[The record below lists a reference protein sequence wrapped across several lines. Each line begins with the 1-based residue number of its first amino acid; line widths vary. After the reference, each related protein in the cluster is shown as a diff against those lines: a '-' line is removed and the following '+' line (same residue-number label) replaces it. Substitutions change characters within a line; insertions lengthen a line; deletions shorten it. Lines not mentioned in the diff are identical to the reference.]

1 MDEGDCC
8 SVCGAVLPPD
18 ETTEVCP
25 DCREKQALQA
35 AHVPANGEG
44 GSEFAATI
52 VRPKGF
58 VPPTPNMLN
67 RHVSQIEVL
76 ELLGQ
81 GGMGA
86 VYKARQIKLD
96 RLVALKIIHPES
108 AGDPAFRERFNRE
121 ARMLARLNHPNI
133 VSVHDFGEVDE
144 ASVSGENESAP
155 SFYYFVMEF
164 VDGSNLRR
172 LMEKSLRPEETLTIV
187 RQVCEAL
194 QYAHEEG
201 VVHRD
206 IKPENILIDSR
217 GRVKIA
223 DFGLAKF
230 ASRLPDEI
238 TLTGTH
244 QVMGTPRYMAP
255 EQLQGSR
262 AVDRRADIYSLG
274 VIIYE
279 MLTGELPL
287 GRFAPP
293 SKIAAVDSRWDQ
305 VVLRCLEQSP
315 DRRYQQVEDILSDL
329 ESLVDSENQPS
340 RMAQRVPQ
348 DHPMPAA
355 TSETD
360 PTVIALSSH
369 VVPPEIRRRVKWPGI
384 LLMLNGFLGIF
395 LVFGLLISGLVALRV
410 HGESG
415 ALIPGFLSLVLAGAV
430 LVLVG
435 LVVRGGWHLV
445 TLEHYR
451 AALLASFLGQPA
463 GIWGLMVLSRPDV
476 RSAFRQPSQAIGFL
490 SFLSSPL
497 PWMVL
502 LAFWGIWE
510 VFQPWA
516 SLANTSA
523 SPAAW
528 VNAAGF
534 GWWQGMAACFGFGGM
549 LLIVA
554 ISAGFHPVPLWR
566 PLGVGLLGLGVLGA
580 TSHFI
585 VELRN
590 GTLPVQ
596 PLLEAGSWDMNVEGK
611 RPESI
616 NEAKVVAKI
625 ATGPYLTLA
634 ASLGLFAF
642 LTLDLRQAFQSKHR
656 MNSSSREPSRTI
668 TFFRQ
673 SD

>member
-1 MDEGDCC
+1 MNGEDRC
-8 SVCGAVLPPD
+8 SVCGGVLSAD
-18 ETTEVCP
+18 ETTEVCS
-25 DCREKQALQA
+25 DCREKQALESSGTPSNSQA
-35 AHVPANGEG
+35 
-44 GSEFAATI
+44 GSAFAPTI
-52 VRPKGF
+52 RQPTGF
-58 VPPTPNMLN
+58 VPPSPKMLGG
-67 RHVSQIEVL
+67 HFTQIEVL

-96 RLVALKIIHPES
+96 RLVALKIVHLES

-121 ARMLARLNHPNI
+121 ARTLARLNHPNI
-133 VSVHDFGEVDE
+133 VAVHDFGEAAE
-144 ASVSGENESAP
+144 ASAARESESAP
-155 SFYYFVMEF
+155 PFYYFVMEY
-164 VDGSNLRR
+164 VDGANLRR
-172 LMEKSLRPEETLTIV
+172 RMQNAPRPPETLAIV

-206 IKPENILIDSR
+206 IKPENLLIDAR

-230 ASRLPDEI
+230 MSRLPDEI

-262 AVDRRADIYSLG
+262 AVDHRADIYSLG
-274 VIIYE
+274 VVIYE
-279 MLTGELPL
+279 LLTGELPL

-293 SKIAAVDSRWDQ
+293 SKIAGVDPRWDE

-315 DRRYQQVEDILSDL
+315 DRRYQQVGDILSDL
-329 ESLVDSENQPS
+329 VSLMDAENPPS
-340 RMAQRVPQ
+340 RMKDRVPQ
-348 DHPMPAA
+348 EYQPPLGDSAI
-355 TSETD
+355 D
-360 PTVIALSSH
+360 PTEIVPSSH
-369 VVPPEIRRRVKWPGI
+369 VVPPEIRHRVKWPGI
-384 LLMLNGFLGIF
+384 LLMINGFLGIF
-395 LVFGLLISGLVALRV
+395 PVFGLLISGLVALRV
-410 HGESG
+410 HGESESPIPG
-415 ALIPGFLSLVLAGAV
+415 LLYLIFAAVALI
-430 LVLVG
+430 LVG

-463 GIWGLMVLSRPDV
+463 GIWALIVLSRPEV
-476 RSAFRQPSQAIGFL
+476 RSAFRQPSQPIGFL
-490 SFLSSPL
+490 KVVFSPL
-497 PWMVL
+497 PWMML
-502 LAFWGIWE
+502 LASLGIWQT
-510 VFQPWA
+510 FQPWA
-516 SLANTSA
+516 AIANTLV
-523 SPAAW
+523 SPIVW
-528 VNAAGF
+528 VNVAGF
-534 GWWQGMAACFGFGGM
+534 AWWQGMAACFGFGGI
-549 LLIVA
+549 LLMVA

-566 PLGVGLLGLGVLGA
+566 PLGVGLVGLGILAA

-596 PLLEAGSWDMNVEGK
+596 PLLEAASWGMSVEGK

-625 ATGPYLTLA
+625 ALGPYLMLA
-634 ASLGLFAF
+634 VSVGLFAF
-642 LTLDLRQAFQSKHR
+642 LTLDLRHAFQSKYE
-656 MNSSSREPSRTI
+656 MDSSKGERPRAI
-668 TFFRQ
+668 TFFRE
-673 SD
+673 SE